1 MIKSLD
7 FFFWYSKCFISGI
20 FFVLVKS
27 YSISPVLLQRI
38 MKKKLC
44 SCLFLKKVSKILHPK
59 IWTNPATRVLTFYHG
74 DLAGTPGP
82 NLWEI
87 IVDLNLWWEFVKFVY
102 TSVADPGEG
111 PGGFRPNR
119 GPKGRKNFF
128 GRPPPAPLSNGLDDR
143 PQPPPPPPPHHLKVW
158 IRHYNFHSKFLFNEQ
173 RVIFFAK
180 WQLLHL
186 DVEHAQVGIAEAFI
200 GEKGSSDLP
209 CWNVPG
215 HHSRPQSHSA

>member
-1 MIKSLD
+1 MVILSLE
-7 FFFWYSKCFISGI
+7 KGI
-20 FFVLVKS
+20 VVFE
-27 YSISPVLLQRI
+27 
-38 MKKKLC
+38 
-44 SCLFLKKVSKILHPK
+44 KVSKILHPK

-74 DLAGTPGP
+74 DLAGTPQPLG
-82 NLWEI
+82 N
-87 IVDLNLWWEFVKFVY
+87 NSRSKFMMGICKVRLHFSGGSRGGARGIS
-102 TSVADPGEG
+102 TKPRSEG
-111 PGGFRPNR
+111 P
-119 GPKGRKNFF
+119 KNFF